1 MGIVTNLHPGR
12 DRLVR
17 SVNVRISS
25 GRELRRPIE
34 KLYPLELQVEI
45 KEYDKK
51 TTNVEEIKQ
60 RDRPMRLAAQRALE
74 KIQEQSQ

>member
-12 DRLVR
+12 DGLVR